1 MTVVVY
7 QSVGGQRQGAYC
19 VDVYRCV
26 TLVTMLAVLVVSGKE
41 VVVVGAWIR
50 YMTLAK
56 PQPLR
61 TSKKTYHCC

>member
-7 QSVGGQRQGAYC
+7 QSVGGQRQGAYW
-19 VDVYRCV
+19 VEVYKCV
-26 TLVTMLAVLVVSGKE
+26 TLVTTLAVFVISGRE
-41 VVVVGAWIR
+41 VDVVGAWIR